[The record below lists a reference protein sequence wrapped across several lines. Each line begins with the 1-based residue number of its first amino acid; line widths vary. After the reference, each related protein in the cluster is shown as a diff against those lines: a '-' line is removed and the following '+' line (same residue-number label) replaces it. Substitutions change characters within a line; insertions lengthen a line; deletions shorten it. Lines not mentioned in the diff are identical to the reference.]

1 MSSAVVGST
10 EGRTVKRE
18 HLLAREVAVGHGAP
32 ILILTHHPRLILV
45 DELPAIG

>member
-18 HLLAREVAVGHGAP
+18 HLLAREVAVAEAMAP
-32 ILILTHHPRLILV
+32 RS
-45 DELPAIG
+45 